1 MLTVLTGH
9 TLGRALSSPG
19 LAGPQPWPNGR
30 EFMTMYDAF
39 YHQLAAQRTWTRR
52 RPLLFT
58 HVTRDRG
65 ICQGIDADD
74 KWSRLSHLG
83 SSESVLHE
91 RAAAVH
97 AAAEHHVTALVH
109 KSTQSLTLTHSR
121 VGDHAHG
128 AGMIAIDTGDN
139 ARVRS
144 PMNSEQT
151 DQRRLD
157 CLFSEHFAWVL
168 LTARERSPT
177 HRASQWSPVERDPHR
192 DTT

>member
-19 LAGPQPWPNGR
+19 LAGLQPWPNGR

-65 ICQGIDADD
+65 TCQGIDADD

-83 SSESVLHE
+83 SSESVIHK
-91 RAAAVH
+91 RTAAVQ

-109 KSTQSLTLTHSR
+109 KSTQSLTLTNER
-121 VGDHAHG
+121 VGDCAHG
-128 AGMIAIDTGDN
+128 VGMIATDTGDN
-139 ARVRS
+139 ARVL
-144 PMNSEQT
+144 T
-151 DQRRLD
+151 DEFL
-157 CLFSEHFAWVL
+157 VK
-168 LTARERSPT
+168 
-177 HRASQWSPVERDPHR
+177 
-192 DTT
+192 